1 MYEYNKEIKKGW
13 DILLDYL
20 LLFTLL
26 YYTYYL
32 LFFSVTVCEFN
43 LINDP
48 SLRVKLPNKIP

>member
-26 YYTYYL
+26 YYTYYFTL
-32 LFFSVTVCEFN
+32 L
-43 LINDP
+43 
-48 SLRVKLPNKIP
+48 LRHCLRIQPHQ